1 MTTET
6 FPTTPRTTPHR
17 KRDRVSYQRA
27 TAAAIIDEALYC
39 HLGFVV
45 DGEPRVLPTL
55 HARIDDTLYLHGS
68 TGSGPMLAARGA
80 GLRVCVT
87 VTHLDGL
94 VLARSWTHHSV
105 NYRSVVVHGV
115 AHLVTNED
123 EKWRA
128 LAALV
133 DKVGAGRSADS
144 RPPTP
149 KELAEV
155 AVLAVTLREA
165 SVKARLGGVADDE
178 EDRAL
183 PHWAGVIPL
192 RLTPGRPIPD
202 TGVRVPLPSYLSAL
216 DPGSAADRD
225 APPAADCDA
234 RPPAETR
241 FGAGPDHG

>member
-6 FPTTPRTTPHR
+6 FPPTPRTTPHR
-17 KRDRVSYQRA
+17 KANRVSYQRA

-39 HLGFVV
+39 HVGFVV

-68 TGSGPMLAARGA
+68 TGAGLMLAARGT

-105 NYRSVVVHGV
+105 NYRSVIVHGV

-149 KELAEV
+149 KEFAEV

-165 SVKARLGGVADDE
+165 SVKARLGGVVDE
-178 EDRAL
+178 AGDQDL

-192 RLTPGRPIPD
+192 RLTPGRPLPD
-202 TGVRVPLPSYLSAL
+202 AGVRGPLPPYL
-216 DPGSAADRD
+216 
-225 APPAADCDA
+225 
-234 RPPAETR
+234 
-241 FGAGPDHG
+241 AGLAH

>member
-87 VTHLDGL
+87 VTHLDAL

-133 DKVGAGRSADS
+133 DKVGNGRSADS

-155 AVLAVTLREA
+155 AVLAITLREA
-165 SVKARLGGVADDE
+165 SVKARLGGAADDE
-178 EDRAL
+178 EDLAL
-183 PHWAGVIPL
+183 PYWAGVIPL
-192 RLTPGRPIPD
+192 RLTPGRPQPD
-202 TGVRVPLPSYLSAL
+202 KGVRVPVPAYLPAS
-216 DPGSAADRD
+216 
-225 APPAADCDA
+225 DCDA
-234 RPPAETR
+234 RPPADARVT
-241 FGAGPDHG
+241 AGPDSG